1 MAFSHYFLTDIPKA
15 LGFPTLPAGFLGV
28 QQPFSAD
35 LRLLRGFRQCKT
47 QQRKEK
53 FLRPVRTGVWNG
65 IYSPIHKRTKEK
77 RNFLVCKFSVNY
89 LKTMGFVMFNWIY
102 WCFKWGWMMI
112 LTGGYNHQLGFHGI
126 WCGKPNAIDHPQV
139 ITIFMAGSETIP
151 TLELFM
157 ALGSPNWLFN
167 HPKGD
172 LILTHSRSA

>member
-28 QQPFSAD
+28 QQPFSPPISDYSVGSGSA
-35 LRLLRGFRQCKT
+35 RRK
-47 QQRKEK
+47 QRKEK

-102 WCFKWGWMMI
+102 WCFKWG
-112 LTGGYNHQLGFHGI
+112 
-126 WCGKPNAIDHPQV
+126 
-139 ITIFMAGSETIP
+139 
-151 TLELFM
+151 
-157 ALGSPNWLFN
+157 
-167 HPKGD
+167 
-172 LILTHSRSA
+172 